1 MPRLGV
7 SLGLSTL
14 IQQVSRIARDLWNL
28 VNDPWELE
36 HRKWED
42 IV

>member
-1 MPRLGV
+1 MPRLGI
-7 SLGLSTL
+7 SLRLQTAVM
-14 IQQVSRIARDLWNL
+14 QVARLARDLWKL
-28 VNDPWELE
+28 VNDTWQLE

>member
-1 MPRLGV
+1 MLRLGLKLA
-7 SLGLSTL
+7 SHLKQTARL
-14 IQQVSRIARDLWNL
+14 ARDLWNII
-28 VNDPWELE
+28 NDTWQLE

>member
-1 MPRLGV
+1 MLSLSLRLKSHV
-7 SLGLSTL
+7 T
-14 IQQVSRIARDLWNL
+14 QVARLARDLWKL
-28 VNDPWELE
+28 INDTWQLE

>member
-1 MPRLGV
+1 MLK
-7 SLGLSTL
+7 LGLKLASHVT
-14 IQQVSRIARDLWNL
+14 QTARSARDLWNII
-28 VNDPWELE
+28 NDTWQLE

>member
-1 MPRLGV
+1 ML
-7 SLGLSTL
+7 SLGNSLQNVA
-14 IQQVSRIARDLWNL
+14 IQTARLARDLWNII
-28 VNDPWELE
+28 NDTWQLE

>member
-1 MPRLGV
+1 MPRLGTV
-7 SLGLSTL
+7 LRLETAVM
-14 IQQVSRIARDLWNL
+14 QVARLVRDLWSSISD
-28 VNDPWELE
+28 VWELE